1 MKKTIILAALL
12 VVLAGGSAWGQL
24 AVGGT
29 GAVFANL
36 EDSPED
42 VVAMFENG
50 EGIFYGPFVEIGLG
64 KLAIGAA
71 LNFSIYEDYS
81 LGSPVEYIDY
91 DVNAYLQGHMFKYKS
106 FLDPFVEA
114 GLGMAAFDYL
124 NEEEDPD
131 SDNPLLATAY
141 FQVGGGLGI
150 NLGSLGAFVKVL
162 YMIPGDPIFTKEGY
176 SLEEYPLKP
185 LKVFAGVKL
194 IF

>member
-12 VVLAGGSAWGQL
+12 AVLAGGSAWGQL

-71 LNFSIYEDYS
+71 LNFSVYEEYDWFTPTEMIY
-81 LGSPVEYIDY
+81 Y
-91 DVNAYLQGHMFKYKS
+91 DINAYLQGHMFKYKS

-114 GLGMAAFDYL
+114 GLGLIAKDYL
-124 NEEEDPD
+124 NEEDDLDLE
-131 SDNPLLATAY
+131 NPLLATAY

-162 YMIPGDPIFTKEGY
+162 YMIPGDPIYTDDGY
-176 SLEEYPLKP
+176 SLEQYPLTP